1 MADLNEF
8 IMSLPKMLKPEDYGV
23 YPFSINEAENTLVFM
38 AKKED
43 GDCLIAV
50 GENQDFFTGELR
62 TAGNK
67 TYVEAPLNHQN
78 AVRLRKIFPF
88 TAPTNVL
95 QKQRTF
101 GVGDRLGIAC
111 PGHIKVFKEY
121 DAYPVFAQQSIR
133 ELRLTNR
140 TFADVLDSVTF
151 SVYREGYK
159 FGFGADGDHLKKA
172 EEVEDAL
179 NNGFTMITLDCSE
192 HIRSSGATTSLPE
205 ELKAIYLGKTFTVEG
220 MDIVFDVDELKQ
232 DLWIYGSAIDFVIT
246 IYREYIKKNNG
257 INFEISIDE
266 TQTPTTP
273 AQHFFVANELI
284 RRGVKMDTVAP
295 RFCGEFQKGI
305 DYIGDIKQFEEELKV
320 HAAIARHFGYKLSI
334 HSGSDKFSIF
344 PLIGK
349 YTQGQFHVK
358 TAGTNWLEAMRVI
371 AGIAPG
377 LYREIHQYALEV
389 FDDAR
394 KYYHIT
400 PNLERIPK
408 LADLKD
414 EELVNLFLMN
424 DARQLI
430 HITYGH
436 ILNARDENGNYRFRD
451 QLYRLWF
458 KNQEVYAHALSK
470 HIGRHLELLYSG
482 FRSRD

>member
-8 IMSLPKMLKPEDYGV
+8 IMTLPKILNPEDYGV
-23 YPFSINEAENTLVFM
+23 YPFSINEVEDTIIFM
-38 AKKED
+38 IRKED
-43 GDCLIAV
+43 GDSLFAV
-50 GENQDFFTGELR
+50 GKNPNILEGTLQ
-62 TAGNK
+62 TAGDKN
-67 TYVEAPLNHQN
+67 YLEAPLTHEN
-78 AVRLRKIFPF
+78 AARLRKIFPF
-88 TAPTNVL
+88 TAPINVL
-95 QKQRTF
+95 QNKRTF

-133 ELRLTNR
+133 ELTLTNR
-140 TFADVLDSVTF
+140 TFADVLDCVTF

-159 FGFGADGDHLKKA
+159 SGFGADGDHLKKP
-172 EEVEDAL
+172 EEIEMAL
-179 NNGFTMITLDCSE
+179 NNGYSMITLDCSE
-192 HIRSSGATTSLPE
+192 HIRSEGQIPLLPE
-205 ELKAIYLGKTFTVEG
+205 EIKSIYLGKTFSIEG
-220 MDIVFDVDELKQ
+220 IDISFDEDELKR
-232 DLWIYGSAIDFVIT
+232 DLWIYGEAIDFVHR
-246 IYREYIKKNNG
+246 IYNEYIKKHNV
-257 INFEISIDE
+257 NFEISIDE

-273 AQHFFVANELI
+273 AQHFFVANELT
-284 RRGVKMDTVAP
+284 RRGIKMDTVAP

-305 DYIGDIKQFEEELKV
+305 DYIGDVQQFEEELKV
-320 HAAIARHFGYKLSI
+320 HTAIARHFGYKLSI

-344 PLIGK
+344 SLIGK

-371 AGIAPG
+371 AGVAPG

-400 PNLERIPK
+400 PDLNRIPK
-408 LADLKD
+408 LEDLQD
-414 EELVNLFLMN
+414 EELVNLFKQN

-436 ILNARDENGNYRFRD
+436 ILNAKDKNGDYRFRN
-451 QLYRLWF
+451 QLYRLWWE
-458 KNQEVYAHALSK
+458 NQDVYAHAISE
-470 HIGRHLELLYSG
+470 HIGKHLELLYSG